1 MIFRI
6 YVPALE
12 PDGVSMTIDVE
23 ATNWMMALRLGL
35 DEIGAD
41 RDLARRAVC
50 DIKPDKTIH
59 VMEPVQGRVFVLRE
73 LPDLDRDPQRAVT
86 ERFATSSLRLVDGG
100 RPRRQT
106 AAGVQLDPDRVP
118 TRRIPIEELERELLR
133 PIARGAAVASVARA
147 EPADAVD
154 VELELDYPLDEAD
167 LERYFE
173 VSDADRAVANGPSGP
188 RFGTVDPSGAVTHQ
202 KLDAVSRVLSRAPLD
217 SHGASEASALSD
229 VVVDLPGW
237 ESVTPETEARV
248 QRGMDSLTMAAAN
261 VGEALELALDLIT
274 SAVPSEAGWMML
286 SEPSGKDLYFAAA
299 VGPKA
304 DEVKKFKLPIGK
316 GIAGFCALNAVS
328 LTLADVERDPRFQ
341 TTLSKEIGYE
351 IRSVACAPVQ
361 HEGRVYGALQVM
373 NHTERP
379 EFTTA
384 ELDLVTYVARRT
396 AEFLAQHTV

>member
-86 ERFATSSLRLVDGG
+86 ERFPTSSLRLLDGG
-100 RPRRQT
+100 RPSRRATAGLQT
-106 AAGVQLDPDRVP
+106 DPDRVP
-118 TRRIPIEELERELLR
+118 TRRIPVEELERELLR
-133 PIARGAAVASVARA
+133 PTARRDAGASVARSQ
-147 EPADAVD
+147 PADAVD
-154 VELELDYPLDEAD
+154 VELDLDYPLDEAD
-167 LERYFE
+167 LERYFDAGD
-173 VSDADRAVANGPSGP
+173 SDRTVARGPSGP
-188 RFGTVDPSGAVTHQ
+188 SFGTVDPSRALTNQ
-202 KLDAVSRVLSRAPLD
+202 KLDSVSRVLSRAPLD
-217 SHGASEASALSD
+217 SRGTSEASALSD

-237 ESVTPETEARV
+237 EAVSPETEARV
-248 QRGMDSLTMAAAN
+248 QRGMDSLTIAAAN
-261 VGEALELALDLIT
+261 VGEALELALNLIT
-274 SAVPSEAGWMML
+274 SAVPSEAGWMLL
-286 SEPSGKDLYFAAA
+286 SEPTGKDLYFAAA
-299 VGPKA
+299 VGPKS
-304 DEVKKFKLPIGK
+304 DEVKAFKLPLGK

-341 TTLSKEIGYE
+341 TSLSKEIGYE

-361 HEGRVYGALQVM
+361 YEGRVFGALQVM

-396 AEFLAQHTV
+396 AEFLAQHTA

>member
-41 RDLARRAVC
+41 RELVRRAVC

-73 LPDLDRDPQRAVT
+73 LPDPDRDPQRAVT
-86 ERFATSSLRLVDGG
+86 ERFPTSSLRLLDAG
-100 RPRRQT
+100 RPPRRP
-106 AAGVQLDPDRVP
+106 AAGGQLDPDRVP
-118 TRRIPIEELERELLR
+118 TRRIPLEELERELLR
-133 PIARGAAVASVARA
+133 PMARGDAAPPASRPP
-147 EPADAVD
+147 PADALD
-154 VELELDYPLDEAD
+154 VELELDYPLDEAK
-167 LERYFE
+167 LERYFDG
-173 VSDADRAVANGPSGP
+173 DADRATAEGLAAA
-188 RFGTVDPSGAVTHQ
+188 RFGTVDASGATTHP
-202 KLDAVSRVLSRAPLD
+202 KHDSVSRVLSRAPLD
-217 SHGASEASALSD
+217 SRGAAEASALSD

-237 ESVTPETEARV
+237 ESVSPETEARV
-248 QRGMDSLTMAAAN
+248 ARGMDSLSIAAAN
-261 VGEALELALDLIT
+261 VGEALELALNLIT
-274 SAVPSEAGWMML
+274 SAVPSEAGWMLL

-304 DEVKKFKLPIGK
+304 DEVKELKLPIGK

-341 TTLSKEIGYE
+341 TSLSKEIGYE
-351 IRSVACAPVQ
+351 IRSVACAPMQ
-361 HEGRVYGALQVM
+361 HEGRVFGALQVM
-373 NHTERP
+373 NHTERS

-396 AEFLAQHTV
+396 AEFLAQHTA